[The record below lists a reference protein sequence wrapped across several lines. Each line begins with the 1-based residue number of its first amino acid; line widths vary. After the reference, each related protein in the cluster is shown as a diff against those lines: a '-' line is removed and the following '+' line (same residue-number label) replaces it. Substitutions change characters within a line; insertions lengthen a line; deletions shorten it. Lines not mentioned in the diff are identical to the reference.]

1 MAAEAQ
7 VNLIISFLSIE
18 TIFSTLYIQVEG
30 DYQIVSDKLFEF
42 TVSRPRE
49 TLADEWSPLRESTGL
64 AGR

>member
-49 TLADEWSPLRESTGL
+49 TLVDEW
-64 AGR
+64 